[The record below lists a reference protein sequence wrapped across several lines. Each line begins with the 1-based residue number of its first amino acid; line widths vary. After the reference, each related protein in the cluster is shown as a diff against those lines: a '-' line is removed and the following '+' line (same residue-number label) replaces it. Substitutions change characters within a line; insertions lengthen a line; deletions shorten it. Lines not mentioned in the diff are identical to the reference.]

1 VKLLFDQNLSFRLV
15 ASLTDLF
22 PGSTHVGTAG
32 LDRSTDAEIWS
43 FAASRDFM
51 IVSKDDDFRQL
62 SMLRGAPPKVIW
74 LQVGNCATSQI
85 EQLLRRR
92 YPAIESFSRSAEST
106 FLIVRM
112 DAV

>member
-1 VKLLFDQNLSFRLV
+1 MKLLFDQNLSFKLV
-15 ASLTDLF
+15 ASLSDLF
-22 PGSTHVGTAG
+22 PESTHVGATG
-32 LDRSTDAEIWS
+32 LSQAADAEIWS
-43 FAASRDFM
+43 FAAARGFT

-62 SMLRGAPPKVIW
+62 SMLRGAPPKVVW

-106 FLIVRM
+106 FLIVRL

>member
-1 VKLLFDQNLSFRLV
+1 VKLLFDQNLSFKLV
-15 ASLTDLF
+15 ASLADLF
-22 PGSTHVGTAG
+22 PCSDHVANAG
-32 LDRSTDAEIWS
+32 LSQSTDAEIWN

-51 IVSKDDDFRQL
+51 IVSKDDDFRQM
-62 SMLRGAPPKVIW
+62 SMLRGAPPKVVW
-74 LQVGNCATSQI
+74 VQVGNCATSQI

-92 YPAIESFSRSAEST
+92 YSAIESFSRSAEST

>member
-1 VKLLFDQNLSFRLV
+1 MKLLFDQNLSFRLV
-15 ASLTDLF
+15 ASLADLF
-22 PGSTHVGTAG
+22 PGSTHVGAAG
-32 LDRSTDAEIWS
+32 LDRSPDAEIWS
-43 FAASRDFM
+43 FAASREFM

-92 YPAIESFSRSAEST
+92 YPTIESFSRGAEST

>member
-1 VKLLFDQNLSFRLV
+1 MKLLFDQNLSFRLV
-15 ASLTDLF
+15 ASLADLF
-22 PGSTHVGTAG
+22 PGSTHVGAAL
-32 LDRSTDAEIWS
+32 LDRSPDGETWS

-74 LQVGNCATSQI
+74 VQVGNCATSQI

-106 FLIVRM
+106 FLILRM